1 MPISDQDL
9 AVISLETKLT
19 MLDTMLFDLE
29 RAENDANTTQ
39 QQRGRIKELH
49 IDMSRDYALLYPKY
63 EAARQ
68 NKITMKRP
76 SAQDFQKVSALSD
89 QVEIYIKGNK
99 ATSDAIQIS
108 GEVLDQIRKASVKE
122 K

>member
-9 AVISLETKLT
+9 AVISLETQLT

-68 NKITMKRP
+68 NKIRSEEHTSELQSLM
-76 SAQDFQKVSALSD
+76 SISYAVFCLQK
-89 QVEIYIKGNK
+89 KK
-99 ATSDAIQIS
+99 T
-108 GEVLDQIRKASVKE
+108 KK
-122 K
+122 

>member
-1 MPISDQDL
+1 
-9 AVISLETKLT
+9 

-99 ATSDAIQIS
+99 ATSDAIQIRS
-108 GEVLDQIRKASVKE
+108 EEHTSELQSLMRISYADFCLKQKTKIKQ
-122 K
+122 

>member
-1 MPISDQDL
+1 MRISDWSSDVCSSDL
-9 AVISLETKLT
+9 
-19 MLDTMLFDLE
+19 
-29 RAENDANTTQ
+29 
-39 QQRGRIKELH
+39 LH

-108 GEVLDQIRKASVKE
+108 GEVLDLVRSMQQIGRTSWRE
-122 K
+122 RGCQ